1 MVTQVSLDRQYQ
13 NWVPVPAQPEGRS
26 TRWPGVFI
34 VVSVGYLAMSRSF
47 AHVGIPQLSLYVG
60 EMAIGAFILSQPRS
74 VFDRWIGALS
84 KPGPLFGFAVMFAL
98 SLMYGVFQLAH
109 GIAKEYPIG
118 VALQSFAFHYYPI
131 CFFVGL
137 WAAGKQPFTLRR
149 LIRAAAWVNGIYGL
163 AYLVMLGNFPI
174 SMPGAPDVS
183 LFGQPAGSAVAVL
196 GLLCMEPRPLRVMPL
211 LILNLFV
218 MLGLQV
224 RAEFV
229 GFGLGLVLW
238 VGLTRQ
244 FGRFLMGCGVVAALL
259 VVGLVADFR
268 MPAPYTRGGEI
279 SSADIIGRVL
289 APVAPDL
296 AAEYTPNVRMNA
308 GTAEWRLNWWR
319 AIWEVVNRSTESML
333 FGKGYGYPLSGLIG
347 ARVED
352 NLRTPHNVF
361 FYALGYGG
369 WMGVSIF
376 LALQAALV
384 WVLILAFQ
392 RSRSPVGLVLWI
404 ALFSSAF
411 FQNFFETPY
420 GAIPYYF
427 IAGLAAAPVLEPIR
441 LFLQPKAFAVWTAAS
456 RVRVLA

>member
-1 MVTQVSLDRQYQ
+1 
-13 NWVPVPAQPEGRS
+13 
-26 TRWPGVFI
+26 
-34 VVSVGYLAMSRSF
+34 
-47 AHVGIPQLSLYVG
+47 
-60 EMAIGAFILSQPRS
+60 
-74 VFDRWIGALS
+74 
-84 KPGPLFGFAVMFAL
+84 
-98 SLMYGVFQLAH
+98 
-109 GIAKEYPIG
+109 
-118 VALQSFAFHYYPI
+118 
-131 CFFVGL
+131 
-137 WAAGKQPFTLRR
+137 
-149 LIRAAAWVNGIYGL
+149 
-163 AYLVMLGNFPI
+163 
-174 SMPGAPDVS
+174 
-183 LFGQPAGSAVAVL
+183 
-196 GLLCMEPRPLRVMPL
+196 
-211 LILNLFV
+211 
-218 MLGLQV
+218 
-224 RAEFV
+224 
-229 GFGLGLVLW
+229 
-238 VGLTRQ
+238 
-244 FGRFLMGCGVVAALL
+244 
-259 VVGLVADFR
+259 
-268 MPAPYTRGGEI
+268 
-279 SSADIIGRVL
+279 
-289 APVAPDL
+289 
-296 AAEYTPNVRMNA
+296 
-308 GTAEWRLNWWR
+308 
-319 AIWEVVNRSTESML
+319 ML